1 MHTFYVNTGY
11 DNNVTLDVTMDSE
24 IDDFGCLTWREL
36 LTEVL
41 AEDLDFLLQDEKL
54 LDYYGIESSELDRAL
69 DTKEVDRYYSQISF
83 HVDNRSGAEA
93 HAFEL
98 IESLQLFPTDKDGN
112 GAAHGVA
119 LEQSYANGP
128 RKYVTI
134 SDKGAANWLVK
145 ECAKRGVEVV
155 VKFVGAN

>member
-1 MHTFYVNTGY
+1 MQTFYVNTGY

-24 IDDFGCLTWREL
+24 INDFGCLTWREL

-41 AEDLDFLLQDEKL
+41 GEDLGYLMQDDKL
-54 LDYYGIESSELDRAL
+54 LDHYGIESSELDRDL
-69 DTKEVDRYYSQISF
+69 NTPEVGRYYSQISF

-93 HAFEL
+93 HAFEF

-128 RKYVTI
+128 RKFVTI
-134 SDKGAANWLVK
+134 ADESAANWLVN
-145 ECAKRGVEVV
+145 ECAKRGVAVV
-155 VKFVGAN
+155 VEFVGAN